1 MADADMAMRSGNV
14 AGMVSQLNT
23 AIHSSVPFRHGS
35 AAREPST
42 SRDRTGSGRSQSAT
56 AATRERDRLR
66 RNDPGLTPQF
76 VRLNAAG
83 PKETRDWLPAL
94 VDVQDRIESLER
106 VSRLHAQTISAQQ
119 DEHKCL
125 YNNT

>member
-1 MADADMAMRSGNV
+1 MNAGAVNV

-23 AIHSSVPFRHGS
+23 ALSSSAPFRHGS

-42 SRDRTGSGRSQSAT
+42 SRDRTGSRRSQSAT

-76 VRLNAAG
+76 VRPNAAG
-83 PKETRDWLPAL
+83 HEETGLAGRIGRRSRR
-94 VDVQDRIESLER
+94 DRIP
-106 VSRLHAQTISAQQ
+106 
-119 DEHKCL
+119 
-125 YNNT
+125 